1 MLYIYTINN
10 NNRVAFRVSKNATI
24 HTVIGCSMMCSDSV
38 LQNLFSPGKAE
49 GREEKWALYVFL
61 SRAFNYQ

>member
-10 NNRVAFRVSKNATI
+10 NNRVVFRVSKNATV
-24 HTVIGCSMMCSDSV
+24 HVVIDCSMTCYDSV
-38 LQNLFSPGKAE
+38 LQHLFSPGKAE
-49 GREEKWALYVFL
+49 EREEKWALYGFL